1 MFELHG
7 RDGLASSEVPPS
19 NSRAIPRWFRGIL
32 VLAIIYLF
40 LVGVSSLESGIKV
53 MGADTQER
61 LFSSVSNPIVGLFI
75 GVVGTVLVQSSSA
88 STSLIVGLVASGALG
103 LDQAVPMIMG
113 ANIGTTVTNTL
124 VSLGHVRQSQEFRRA
139 LSAATVHDFF
149 NLMAVTIL
157 LPFELLTGRI
167 SWLASRT
174 AEILTGSG
182 GSEWKSPIKA
192 WVKHPVGWL
201 KDGLKQASL
210 EDTSLGISMVVI
222 GIIVVV
228 VSLIAVT
235 KNMKALIAE
244 RLEASMNRVLGRGG
258 GLVAMVIGMLV
269 TISVQSS
276 SITTS
281 ILIPMAA
288 AGVISLRNIYPV
300 TLGANVGTTITALL
314 AALAASG
321 SDALTIALVHTWFN
335 VLGIVVLYGIPFLRP
350 LPIRCAE
357 LLAELAVRRRSLAV
371 GWVVSVFV
379 IIPLLVI
386 AIFR

>member
-1 MFELHG
+1 V
-7 RDGLASSEVPPS
+7 SESATLTV
-19 NSRAIPRWFRGIL
+19 PRWLRGAL
-32 VLAIIYLF
+32 VVAIIYLF
-40 LVGVSSLESGIKV
+40 LVAVSSLESGIKV

-75 GVVGTVLVQSSSA
+75 GLLGTALVQSSSA

-103 LDQAVPMIMG
+103 FEQAVPMIMG

-139 LSAATVHDFF
+139 LAAATVHDFF
-149 NLMAVTIL
+149 NLMAVAIL
-157 LPFELLTGRI
+157 LPFELITGRI
-167 SWLASRT
+167 SWLALKT
-174 AEILTGSG
+174 ADLLTGSG
-182 GSEWKSPIKA
+182 GSEWKSPLKE
-192 WVKHPVGWL
+192 WVKYPVGWL
-201 KDGLKQASL
+201 KDGLGQLSL
-210 EDTSLGISMVVI
+210 SGTSLGIAMVTV
-222 GIIVVV
+222 GIAVVV
-228 VSLIAVT
+228 VSLIAIT

-244 RLEASMNRVLGRGG
+244 RLEASMNRVLSRGG
-258 GLVAMVIGMLV
+258 GLVGMVVGMLI

-321 SDALTIALVHTWFN
+321 SEALSIALVHTWFN
-335 VLGIVVLYGIPFLRP
+335 LLGIAVLYGIPFLRP
-350 LPIRCAE
+350 LPIKCAE
-357 LLAELAVRRRSLAV
+357 LLAELAVKRRSLAV
-371 GWVVSVFV
+371 GWVVTVFV

-386 AIFR
+386 ALFR